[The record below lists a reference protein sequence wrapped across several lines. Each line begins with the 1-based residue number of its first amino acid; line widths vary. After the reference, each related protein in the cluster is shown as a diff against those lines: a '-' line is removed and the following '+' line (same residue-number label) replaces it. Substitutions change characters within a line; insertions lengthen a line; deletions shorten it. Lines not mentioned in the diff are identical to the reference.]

1 MESLNKTE
9 RQLAIVLELQRSKV
23 LKAEDLAV
31 KLETSVR
38 TIYRDIQAL
47 SEAGVPIIGATGV
60 GYSLMEGY
68 FLPPVNFTAEEAVSL
83 LIGADFIEQQFD
95 NQYSKNAQSS
105 RGKIE
110 AILPEPIRNEAD
122 LVRSNIRLRLNPYS
136 QDTGIREKK
145 HIATI
150 REAMLKGKKIHF
162 KYHKKLPEADGNR
175 ETRRTVAPLGLVL
188 VQAGWILVADCD
200 LRRDTRHFKVSRI
213 SDLVITDEEFELP
226 SDFNLHDYRPPDARN
241 IRIRALFNASI
252 ADKVKE
258 ANNFFMEDSEL
269 HTDGYYVNF
278 RVREPEELLQW
289 ILSWGADVVI
299 IEPESFRNRVK
310 EEIQKMMKHY

>member
-1 MESLNKTE
+1 MNKTE
-9 RQLAIVLELQRSKV
+9 RQLAIILELQRIKV
-23 LKAEDLAV
+23 LKAEGLAV

-47 SEAGVPIIGATGV
+47 SEVGVPIVGATGV
-60 GYSLMEGY
+60 GYSLIEGY

-95 NQYSKNAQSS
+95 NQYSRNAQSS
-105 RGKIE
+105 RRKIE
-110 AILPEPIRNEAD
+110 AILPEPIQNEAD
-122 LVRSNIRLRLNPYS
+122 QARSNIRLLLNLNS
-136 QDTGIREKK
+136 QEIEVKEKT
-145 HIATI
+145 HLATI
-150 REAMLKGKKIHF
+150 REAMLKGKKIHI
-162 KYHKKLPEADGNR
+162 KYHKRLPEADGNR
-175 ETRRTVAPLGLVL
+175 ETIRTVAPLGLVL
-188 VQAGWILVADCD
+188 VQTGWMLIANCD
-200 LRRDTRHFKVSRI
+200 LRRETRHFKVARI
-213 SDLVITDEEFELP
+213 SDLAITEEKFEIP

-258 ANNFFMEDSEL
+258 ANNYFMEDSEL
-269 HTDGYYVNF
+269 HADGYYVNF

-299 IEPESFRNRVK
+299 LEPESFRNRVK

>member
-1 MESLNKTE
+1 LNKTE
-9 RQLAIVLELQRSKV
+9 RQLAIILELQRIKV
-23 LKAEDLAV
+23 LKAEGLAV

-47 SEAGVPIIGATGV
+47 SEVGVPIVGATGV
-60 GYSLMEGY
+60 GYSLIEGY

-95 NQYSKNAQSS
+95 NQYSRNAQSS
-105 RGKIE
+105 RRKIE
-110 AILPEPIRNEAD
+110 AILPEPIQNEAD
-122 LVRSNIRLRLNPYS
+122 QARSNIRLLLNLNS
-136 QDTGIREKK
+136 QEIEVKEKT
-145 HIATI
+145 HLATI
-150 REAMLKGKKIHF
+150 REAMLKGKKIHI
-162 KYHKKLPEADGNR
+162 KYHKRLPEADGNR
-175 ETRRTVAPLGLVL
+175 ETIRTVAPLGLVL
-188 VQAGWILVADCD
+188 VQTGWMLIANCD
-200 LRRDTRHFKVSRI
+200 LRRETRHFKVARI
-213 SDLVITDEEFELP
+213 SDLAITEEKFEIP

-258 ANNFFMEDSEL
+258 ANNYFMEDSEL
-269 HTDGYYVNF
+269 HADGYYVNF

-299 IEPESFRNRVK
+299 LEPESFRNRVK